1 MNWLIENKEW
11 FFSGAGIVIIT
22 LIYNLIFK
30 KNKTEQNNPKINNT
44 NNIIS
49 VELSSSD
56 NIPKNDLNSEINQND
71 IKTKKRFIKIL
82 FIDDDT
88 KFKIIDILNTAG
100 WSTKIVKDIN
110 NIDSELILQTH
121 LFFVDINGVG
131 KKLSFKDEGLGLAN
145 AIKNKYPEKK
155 VVIYSSDEKGNRFHN
170 ALRNVDDF
178 LPKNAEPI
186 EFQGVIEQ
194 LVMNIIK

>member
-1 MNWLIENKEW
+1 MDWIIENKEW
-11 FFSGAGIVIIT
+11 IFSGAGIAIIGFIFT
-22 LIYNLIFK
+22 VIFK
-30 KNKTEQNNPKINNT
+30 KKKEQKPIINN
-44 NNIIS
+44 NIK
-49 VELSSSD
+49 VEYKSNESNKQNILDSD
-56 NIPKNDLNSEINQND
+56 INQKD
-71 IKTKKRFIKIL
+71 IKTKKEFIKIL

-100 WSTKIVKDIN
+100 WNTKIIKDID
-110 NIDSELILQTH
+110 NIDSELILSTH

-131 KKLSFKDEGLGLAN
+131 KKLDFNDEGLGLAN
-145 AIKNKYPEKK
+145 AIKKKYPKKK

-194 LVMNIIK
+194 LVMNISR